1 MSNHFREKVS
11 IRIQSMKIKTPFTWA
26 IFNANFIAICTA
38 NFAASKT
45 RLENSGDFSAVGIL
59 PWSGISRRFR
69 TYQECT
75 FQGNSS
81 WTCRWLPRSQWKS
94 RQKYFTPP
102 KKIARGQSL
111 QTKSF
116 IQVSPQS
123 PTSLLHRLLNFS
135 LYVFRCTCVRRRFL
149 EACREHLIGQM
160 LHKTNDD
167 CSLQQLNQR
176 FCWPQ
181 LMANITNII
190 INFSKRMVPILRN
203 TANSKVLQCKDKLR
217 AIFFLTLQ
225 LQQDCKGKQSHKQ
238 HPSSIWQ
245 RQNSFA
251 SCQLITWKFTSVKP
265 LVQSK
270 TIAGLRWSWIRS
282 GICSCSCSFW
292 FCILAER
299 QCLTSLA
306 ELRDKRFKK

>member
-45 RLENSGDFSAVGIL
+45 RLEISGDFSAVGIL

-111 QTKSF
+111 QTKSRP
-116 IQVSPQS
+116 SPLPHFYIACCIS
-123 PTSLLHRLLNFS
+123 AYTCSGVRV
-135 LYVFRCTCVRRRFL
+135 YGDVFWR
-149 EACREHLIGQM
+149 
-160 LHKTNDD
+160 
-167 CSLQQLNQR
+167 
-176 FCWPQ
+176 
-181 LMANITNII
+181 
-190 INFSKRMVPILRN
+190 
-203 TANSKVLQCKDKLR
+203 
-217 AIFFLTLQ
+217 
-225 LQQDCKGKQSHKQ
+225 
-238 HPSSIWQ
+238 
-245 RQNSFA
+245 
-251 SCQLITWKFTSVKP
+251 
-265 LVQSK
+265 
-270 TIAGLRWSWIRS
+270 
-282 GICSCSCSFW
+282 
-292 FCILAER
+292 LAENIW
-299 QCLTSLA
+299 LA
-306 ELRDKRFKK
+306 KCSIKRTMIALYSNWINVFVGLS